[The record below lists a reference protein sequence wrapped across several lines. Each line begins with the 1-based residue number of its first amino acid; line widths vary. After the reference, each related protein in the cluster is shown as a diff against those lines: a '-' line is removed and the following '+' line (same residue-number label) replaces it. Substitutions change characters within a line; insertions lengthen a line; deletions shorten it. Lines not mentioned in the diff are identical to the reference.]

1 MRSEATSVA
10 EYLEELPDDRRGDL
24 EVVRE
29 SIPAAA
35 PSGVVET
42 MNWGMVL
49 YEIPLERYPN
59 TSKGQPS
66 LFAALA
72 NQKRH
77 MAIYLH
83 CIYAEPTIRQDFED
97 EYAASGQP
105 MDIGKSCVR
114 FTRPER
120 LPLDVIERAV
130 RRMSVEEYITV
141 YEASRRR
148 S

>member
-24 EVVRE
+24 EVVRG
-29 SIPAAA
+29 SMLAAI
-35 PSGVVET
+35 PSGVVKAV
-42 MNWGMVL
+42 NWGMIS
-49 YEIPLERYPN
+49 YEIPLERYPGTYN
-59 TSKGQPS
+59 GQPL
-66 LFAALA
+66 LFAVLA

-77 MAIYLH
+77 MAVYLH
-83 CIYAEPTIRQDFED
+83 CIYADPSIRQDFED
-97 EYAASGQP
+97 EYAAYGQL

-114 FTRPER
+114 FTCLER

>member
-59 TSKGQPS
+59 TSNGQPS

-83 CIYAEPTIRQDFED
+83 CIYA
-97 EYAASGQP
+97 
-105 MDIGKSCVR
+105 
-114 FTRPER
+114 
-120 LPLDVIERAV
+120 
-130 RRMSVEEYITV
+130 
-141 YEASRRR
+141 
-148 S
+148 